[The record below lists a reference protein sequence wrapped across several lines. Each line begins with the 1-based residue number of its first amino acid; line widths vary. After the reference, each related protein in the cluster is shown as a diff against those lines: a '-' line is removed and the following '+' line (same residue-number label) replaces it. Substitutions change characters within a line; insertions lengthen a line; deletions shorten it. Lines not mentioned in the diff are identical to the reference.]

1 MRYGMT
7 YEEMMYWADKMGW
20 KMLREKIASE
30 DGESWWEVYFQMNAE
45 HGMVIVLVD
54 GEIDQ
59 MERFGMWDYEE

>member
-45 HGMVIVLVD
+45 YGMVIVLVD